1 MDNRPV
7 EMDRTRD
14 ADRTREN
21 ILEVAT
27 QEFADNG
34 YSGARIDKI
43 ADQTQCTK
51 RMIYYYFGSKE
62 QLWIAVLERA
72 YSGIREA
79 EQGLD
84 VEGLDPASAIRRL
97 AELTYDHHTA
107 HPDFLRLVSVENIH
121 RGEHIAKS
129 TAVVST
135 RQPVIALI
143 DRILQRGHEQ
153 GVFRGDVDALDVH
166 MIISAYCVFPVANSH
181 TFGILFGRDLLDD
194 TRHVHQRQLLGD
206 MLVAYLTA
214 K

>member
-1 MDNRPV
+1 MDNRQV
-7 EMDRTRD
+7 EIDRTRD

-27 QEFADNG
+27 REFADHG

-43 ADQTQCTK
+43 AEQTQCTK

-72 YSGIREA
+72 YSGIRET
-79 EQGLD
+79 EQDLD
-84 VEGLDPASAIRRL
+84 VEGLDPTAAIRRL

-129 TAVVST
+129 TAVASSN
-135 RQPVIALI
+135 RPVIELLE
-143 DRILQRGHEQ
+143 RILARGRET
-153 GVFRGDVDALDVH
+153 GVFRTGVDALDVH
-166 MIISAYCVFPVANSH
+166 MMISAYCVFPVANAY
-181 TFGILFGRDLLDD
+181 TFGVLFGRDLRDPA
-194 TRHVHQRQLLGD
+194 RHAHQRQLLGD
-206 MLVAYLTA
+206 MLVAYLTTG
-214 K
+214 

>member
-1 MDNRPV
+1 MDNRQV

-14 ADRTREN
+14 ADRTRED
-21 ILEVAT
+21 ILDVAT
-27 QEFADNG
+27 REFADSG

-43 ADQTQCTK
+43 AEQTQCTK

-84 VEGLDPASAIRRL
+84 VEGLDPTAAIRRL

-129 TAVVST
+129 TAVASSN
-135 RQPVIALI
+135 RPVIELLE
-143 DRILQRGHEQ
+143 RILARGREI
-153 GVFRGDVDALDVH
+153 GVFRSGVDALDVH
-166 MIISAYCVFPVANSH
+166 MMISAYCVFPVANAH
-181 TFGILFGRDLLDD
+181 TFGVLFGRDLMNPA
-194 TRHVHQRQLLGD
+194 RHGHQRRLLGD
-206 MLVAYLTA
+206 MLVAYLTG